1 MQFKGNMQKN
11 MQKNIQK
18 KHKDWKDV
26 MGLPVIT
33 ELVDARPRRVVKYLH
48 DYTLLST
55 TAGFS
60 AGHAEVT
67 QGDLPSSQVHVRI
80 NRLTKNI
87 LKAPLD
93 ILVEPDERGFV
104 ARTPDL
110 PLSGCGRD
118 RIEAIDML
126 KGEIESLFEELQEND
141 DVSEEW
147 LGIKKFLIERITAGE

>member
-1 MQFKGNMQKN
+1 MTDL
-11 MQKNIQK
+11 QK
-18 KHKDWKDV
+18 KRKEWKDV
-26 MGLPVIT
+26 TGLPVVT
-33 ELVDARPRRVVKYLH
+33 ELVDARPRRRVQYLH

-55 TAGFS
+55 TADFS

-67 QGDLPSSQVHVRI
+67 HGPSPSSQVHVQI
-80 NRLTKNI
+80 NRLTKNN

-93 ILVEPDERGFV
+93 VLVDPEERGFV

-110 PLSGCGRD
+110 PLVGYGKD

-126 KGEIESLFEELQEND
+126 KNEIESLFEELRED

-147 LGIKKFLIERITAGE
+147 LGIKKFLTERITANQ